1 MQFRIADTFTQSLI
15 KLTAQEQKAAKIT
28 TYDLQTDP
36 SSPGLKMH
44 RIEKSKDANFWS
56 VRVNDDIRII
66 IHKTAANI
74 LLAYV
79 NHHDDAYKWASKRKI
94 EQHPST
100 GAMQIVEIRE
110 LVEDVV
116 IKNSVD
122 KNNSE
127 ETEVETSEIEEPIT
141 IPPIDNAKSKK
152 VLPKLFDNLRKFEL
166 MSFGVPEDWVDLV
179 RDADEESI
187 FEVIPHLPQEAQE
200 ALLCLAVGEAPK
212 PIVVPEIAD
221 ETGFEHPDAM
231 RRFRLLNTP
240 DELRIALEYPWDKWA
255 VFLHPSQQTTVD
267 KDFSGPAKVS
277 GSAGTGKTIV
287 TIHRA
292 HSLAKLHPG
301 KKVLLTTFSK
311 ALANSLK
318 AKINILIGGNEELS
332 SQFTVKAIKRVAYD
346 LFTAR
351 FGQPQM
357 TKSSQIKVLIEKYA
371 KSVEGLK
378 LSSQFLYSEFIDIV
392 DAWQLSTW
400 DDYCNVVRLGRKAR
414 LGNAQR
420 EQAWQVFEPV
430 IKELKT
436 RKLHTWS
443 MLLKELTNSYLEKQP
458 PFDFVVVDEAQDL
471 SVAEARFLGK
481 IWGEI
486 PNGIFLSGDLGQ
498 RIFQQAFSL
507 KSMGI
512 DVRGRSSNLKINYRT
527 SHQIRAQA
535 DKLLPDN
542 ISDVDGNKETRTGTI
557 SLFDG
562 PTPEIAV
569 FNDLISESEAVAI
582 WINSL
587 IEKGI
592 KAQDIALI
600 VRCEDQLNR
609 AKQSMKLANIDFVI
623 LEEDVEVQ
631 EGKVTIST
639 MHLAK
644 GLEFKAVAVI
654 ACDDDVLPLSSRIE
668 KVSDN
673 SDLEEVYNTERHLL
687 YVACTRARDFL
698 WISGIKPGSEFLEDM
713 LN

>member
-1 MQFRIADTFTQSLI
+1 MQFRIADTFTQSLV

-28 TYDLQTDP
+28 AYDLQTDP
-36 SSPGLKMH
+36 SSSGLKMH
-44 RIEKSKDANFWS
+44 RIDKSKDANFWS

-79 NHHDDAYKWASKRKI
+79 DHHDDAYKWASKRKI

-100 GAMQIVEIRE
+100 GAMQIVEVRE

-116 IKNSVD
+116 VKTSISTNQTQD
-122 KNNSE
+122 A
-127 ETEVETSEIEEPIT
+127 EVISSQIEEPIV
-141 IPPIDNAKSKK
+141 IKPSENAQPKK

-212 PIVVPEIAD
+212 PIVAPETAD
-221 ETGFEHPDAM
+221 ANGFEHPDAL

-240 DELRIALEYPWDKWA
+240 DELRVALEYPWDKWA

-267 KDFSGPAKVS
+267 KDFSGPARVS

-287 TIHRA
+287 AIHRA
-292 HSLAKLHPG
+292 HSLAKLHLG

-318 AKINILIGGNEELS
+318 AKINILIGGNDELS
-332 SQFTVKAIKRVAYD
+332 SQFTVKAIKHVAYD
-346 LFTAR
+346 LFTAK

-357 TKSSQIKVLIEKYA
+357 AKSSQIKVLIEKYA
-371 KSVEGLK
+371 KRVEGLK

-414 LGNAQR
+414 LGIAQR

-430 IKELKT
+430 IQELKN
-436 RKLHTWS
+436 RKIHTWS
-443 MLLKELTNSYLEKQP
+443 MLLNELTNSFIGKP
-458 PFDFVVVDEAQDL
+458 SPFDFIIVDEAQDL
-471 SVAEARFLGK
+471 SVAESRFLGK
-481 IWGEI
+481 IWGTV
-486 PNGIFLSGDLGQ
+486 PNGIFLSGDIGQ

-507 KSMGI
+507 KSLGI

-542 ISDVDGNKETRTGTI
+542 ISDVDGNSESRTGTI

-562 PTPEIAV
+562 PAPEIKI
-569 FNDLISESEAVAI
+569 FDDFESEQEAVAI
-582 WINSL
+582 WIKSIIGN
-587 IEKGI
+587 GI
-592 KAQDIALI
+592 NAQDIALI
-600 VRCEDQLNR
+600 VRSEEQLNR
-609 AKQSMKLANIDFVI
+609 AKQIVKFANLAFVV

-654 ACDDDVLPLSSRIE
+654 ACDDDVLPLCSRVE
-668 KVSDN
+668 KVTDN

-698 WISGIKPGSEFLEDM
+698 WVSAVEPGSEFLIDM
-713 LN
+713 A